1 MAELTSDAYQSIRDF
16 VNSSTGVPNDWDY
29 IELYDDAGNAVTRV
43 SITGDGDT
51 RCQWLDV
58 DGDKTLQIEFDV
70 TGSDGD
76 IPVPTT
82 LKYSAVWD
90 SANGGRQ
97 ITVKE
102 QFAEAV
108 INQSGDN
115 VVITHSID
123 IPQ

>member
-16 VNSSTGVPNDWDY
+16 VNTSTEVPNDWDY
-29 IELYDDAGNAVTRV
+29 IELYDDASNAVTRV
-43 SITGDGDT
+43 SITGDG

-70 TGSDGD
+70 TGSDSD